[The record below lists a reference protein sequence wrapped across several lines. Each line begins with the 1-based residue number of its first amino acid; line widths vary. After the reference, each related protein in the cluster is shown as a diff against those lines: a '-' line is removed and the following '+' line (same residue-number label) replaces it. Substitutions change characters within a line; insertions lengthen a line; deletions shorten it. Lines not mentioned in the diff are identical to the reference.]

1 MKCVR
6 VLLWFVGDR
15 MGLERIQCNL
25 RNQTVQLVFVCFCS
39 TVASGVQSS
48 WTALNWQRVTQQRKK
63 TKFDRIEAKIM
74 SRTSFY
80 YDCFDLHS
88 QTPLICFII
97 RNFYLFHYIPRKI
110 SKISFYYFDFL
121 FYLFSIYLFI
131 FGYFFSR
138 WIKGHNR
145 WKWFFYFGIW
155 GGKSSKCRRH
165 LSQRLSR
172 ALHVFVMLV
181 RKKWPSS
188 EGNLFVG
195 RSLKH
200 RWNGLTVFGDPRL
213 LVINLCETLF
223 H

>member
-1 MKCVR
+1 MVQTSLSFIGGGCWWKLEAKSWYDASQILRFYNWPMKCVR

-15 MGLERIQCNL
+15 MGLKRIQCNL

-121 FYLFSIYLFI
+121 FYLFSIYLFFFWLFFLSMNQRPQSMEVI
-131 FGYFFSR
+131 FLLWNLRGKI
-138 WIKGHNR
+138 IK
-145 WKWFFYFGIW
+145 
-155 GGKSSKCRRH
+155 
-165 LSQRLSR
+165 
-172 ALHVFVMLV
+172 M
-181 RKKWPSS
+181 
-188 EGNLFVG
+188 
-195 RSLKH
+195 
-200 RWNGLTVFGDPRL
+200 
-213 LVINLCETLF
+213 
-223 H
+223 